1 MKKILFTLFLT
12 TLCFNANLKP
22 SWAEVIDLRNEEK
35 IFGDWKV
42 FCETDEMMGMSHC
55 KIAAKFYD
63 NASAITIQ
71 PIAKSTNQFFTI
83 IPQVQLGSF
92 VKLRIDQ
99 NDLVLSKNISDRD
112 FGLVPLDD
120 VQKNSLFAQ
129 MKSGE
134 LLFLRFSVRDSEKEI
149 TVKLSLRDFRS
160 ALGYLNSRNQPPKTK
175 K

>member
-1 MKKILFTLFLT
+1 MRKILFTLLLIAF
-12 TLCFNANLKP
+12 CFNAR
-22 SWAEVIDLRNEEK
+22 AEVIDLRTEEK

-42 FCETDEMMGMSHC
+42 FCETDEMMAMSHC

-83 IPQVQLGSF
+83 IPQVQISSF
-92 VKLRIDQ
+92 VQIRVDQ
-99 NDLVLSKNISDRD
+99 NELILSKNVTDRD

-120 VQKNSLFAQ
+120 AQKNSLFAQ
-129 MKSGE
+129 MKNGE
-134 LLFLRFSVRDSEKEI
+134 FLFLRFSVRDSEKDI
-149 TVKLSLRDFRS
+149 TVKLSLSNFRS
-160 ALGYLNSRNQPPKTK
+160 ALSYLNNRTQPPKTK

>member
-12 TLCFNANLKP
+12 AFCFNTR
-22 SWAEVIDLRNEEK
+22 AEVIDLRNEEK

-42 FCETDEMMGMSHC
+42 FCETDEMMAMSHC

-71 PIAKSTNQFFTI
+71 PIAKSTNQFFII
-83 IPQVQLGSF
+83 IPQVQISSF
-92 VKLRIDQ
+92 VQIRVDQ
-99 NDLVLSKNISDRD
+99 NELILSRNVTDRD
-112 FGLVPLDD
+112 FGLVPLEDA
-120 VQKNSLFAQ
+120 QKNSLFTQ
-129 MKSGE
+129 MKNGE
-134 LLFLRFSVRDSEKEI
+134 FLFLRFSVRDSEKDI

-160 ALGYLNSRNQPPKTK
+160 ALSYLNNRTQPSKTK

>member
-1 MKKILFTLFLT
+1 MRKILFTLLLT
-12 TLCFNANLKP
+12 AFCFNAR
-22 SWAEVIDLRNEEK
+22 AEVIDLRNEEK

-42 FCETDEMMGMSHC
+42 FCETDEMMAMSHC

-83 IPQVQLGSF
+83 IPQVQISSF
-92 VKLRIDQ
+92 VQIRVDQ
-99 NDLVLSKNISDRD
+99 NELILSRNVTDRD

-120 VQKNSLFAQ
+120 AQKNSLFAQ
-129 MKSGE
+129 MKNGE
-134 LLFLRFSVRDSEKEI
+134 FLFLRFSVRDSEKDI
-149 TVKLSLRDFRS
+149 TVKLSLSNFRS
-160 ALGYLNSRNQPPKTK
+160 ALSYLNNRTQPPKTK